1 MAEKNDILQLDPF
14 DKPIAGQGMTAPP
27 QGRIWEMPPKTADP
41 DEAVTTIIDKIE
53 SNDTAKTSMLNL
65 MTAGTPIES
74 ITNTITWY
82 GFADGQWTPDI
93 AELIKLPV
101 ASYLIGLAMEN
112 NIEATVYNQ
121 SPADVNK
128 EPTDDL
134 NKMMISNRPEMF
146 DQMVNNMKVAQK
158 DNATAEDMENQAE
171 FDRMNQD
178 VNQLPEDLGGFM
190 PRREVV

>member
-1 MAEKNDILQLDPF
+1 
-14 DKPIAGQGMTAPP
+14 
-27 QGRIWEMPPKTADP
+27 
-41 DEAVTTIIDKIE
+41 
-53 SNDTAKTSMLNL
+53 MLNL